1 MKAQFPV
8 PVLRLNGALGI
19 VDDKLIVLPVPF
31 GYAAVFRDIPS
42 PSNPAV
48 VFKKAFVN
56 TAVGSAL
63 NGKSVDFSVFEGP
76 FVCFVLFGVKI
87 YSLSVIS
94 SVDKIALIAR
104 TVRYFFDINL
114 PGNI

>member
-1 MKAQFPV
+1 MA
-8 PVLRLNGALGI
+8 ALGI

-42 PSNPAV
+42 LSNSAV
-48 VFKKAFVN
+48 VFKKAFIN
-56 TAVGSAL
+56 AAVGAAL
-63 NGKSVDFSVFEGP
+63 NSKSVDFSVFEGS
-76 FVCFVLFGVKI
+76 FVCFVLFRVKI
-87 YSLSVIS
+87 YSLSIIS